1 MKEEK
6 SSLIRYSLTTYDN
19 PYDPF
24 EQFVPWFMF
33 DIQKGY
39 NSCGLLARTLDA
51 LGLSTNDDDELSDE
65 EIEKN
70 IETAINEILNTD
82 FMGIYVKVSDKNK
95 KNELV
100 SSDVSS

>member
-51 LGLSTNDDDELSDE
+51 LGLSTNDDELSDE

-95 KNELV
+95 KNKLV

>member
-1 MKEEK
+1 MKEEEK

-51 LGLSTNDDDELSDE
+51 LGLSTNDDELSDE

-100 SSDVSS
+100 LSDVSS

>member
-39 NSCGLLARTLDA
+39 NSCCLLARTLEA
-51 LGLSTNDDDELSDE
+51 LGLSTNDDELSDE

>member
-51 LGLSTNDDDELSDE
+51 LGLSTNDDELSDE

-100 SSDVSS
+100 LSDVSS

>member
-51 LGLSTNDDDELSDE
+51 LGFSTNDDELSDE

>member
-6 SSLIRYSLTTYDN
+6 TSLIRYSLTTYDN

-51 LGLSTNDDDELSDE
+51 LGLSTNDDELSDE

-100 SSDVSS
+100 LSDVSS

>member
-6 SSLIRYSLTTYDN
+6 SSVTRYSLTTFDN

-24 EQFVPWFMF
+24 EEFVPWFMF

-39 NSCGLLARTLDA
+39 NSCGLLSRTLDA
-51 LGLSTNDDDELSDE
+51 LGLSTNDDELSDE
-65 EIEKN
+65 EIEEN

-100 SSDVSS
+100 SSNVSS

>member
-51 LGLSTNDDDELSDE
+51 LGLSTNDDELSDE

-82 FMGIYVKVSDKNK
+82 FMGIYVKVSDKNN

>member
-1 MKEEK
+1 MKEET

-51 LGLSTNDDDELSDE
+51 LGLSTNDDELSDE

>member
-24 EQFVPWFMF
+24 EQFIPWFMF

-39 NSCGLLARTLDA
+39 NSCGFLARTLDA
-51 LGLSTNDDDELSDE
+51 LDLSTNDDELSDE

>member
-1 MKEEK
+1 M
-6 SSLIRYSLTTYDN
+6 
-19 PYDPF
+19 
-24 EQFVPWFMF
+24 V
-33 DIQKGY
+33 
-39 NSCGLLARTLDA
+39 ARTLDA
-51 LGLSTNDDDELSDE
+51 LGLSTNDDELSDE

>member
-51 LGLSTNDDDELSDE
+51 LGLSTNDDELSDE

-95 KNELV
+95 KNGLV

>member
-51 LGLSTNDDDELSDE
+51 LGLSTNDDELSDE

-95 KNELV
+95 KNELF

>member
-51 LGLSTNDDDELSDE
+51 LGLSTNDDELSDE
-65 EIEKN
+65 EIEEN

-100 SSDVSS
+100 LSDVSS

>member
-51 LGLSTNDDDELSDE
+51 LGLSTNDDELSDE

-100 SSDVSS
+100 SSDVNS

>member
-1 MKEEK
+1 M
-6 SSLIRYSLTTYDN
+6 
-19 PYDPF
+19 
-24 EQFVPWFMF
+24 
-33 DIQKGY
+33 
-39 NSCGLLARTLDA
+39 
-51 LGLSTNDDDELSDE
+51 STNDDELSDE
-65 EIEKN
+65 EIENN

>member
-39 NSCGLLARTLDA
+39 NSCSLLARTLDA
-51 LGLSTNDDDELSDE
+51 LGLSTNDDELSDE
-65 EIEKN
+65 EIEK
-70 IETAINEILNTD
+70 TLKPQS
-82 FMGIYVKVSDKNK
+82 MKS
-95 KNELV
+95 
-100 SSDVSS
+100 

>member
-6 SSLIRYSLTTYDN
+6 FSLIRYSLTTYDN

-51 LGLSTNDDDELSDE
+51 LGLSTNDDELSDE

-82 FMGIYVKVSDKNK
+82 FMGIYIKVSDKNK

-100 SSDVSS
+100 LSDVSS

>member
-51 LGLSTNDDDELSDE
+51 LGLSTNDDELSDE
-65 EIEKN
+65 EIENN

-82 FMGIYVKVSDKNK
+82 FMGNYVKVSDKNK

>member
-51 LGLSTNDDDELSDE
+51 LGLSTNDDELSDE

-82 FMGIYVKVSDKNK
+82 FMGIYAECKCLADPACRLLLP
-95 KNELV
+95 E
-100 SSDVSS
+100 

>member
-39 NSCGLLARTLDA
+39 NSCGFLARTLDA
-51 LGLSTNDDDELSDE
+51 LGLSTNDDELSDE
-65 EIEKN
+65 EIEEN